1 MIEKAVK
8 MLGLVRGGEKRGEK
22 ARSGDF
28 LLFVVTG
35 EIKAGF
41 LVQSRSFYSS
51 RVILETINKRQSDIC
66 NEHVIRST
74 YKTFSL
80 YSLNVFSL
88 EEGISIEPL
97 SPCAQLLE
105 HIVHCQSSTLVSQGR
120 VHNEL
125 VILR

>member
-1 MIEKAVK
+1 MKEKAVK
-8 MLGLVRGGEKRGEK
+8 TLGLVRGGEEGGES
-22 ARSGDF
+22 RSGDF

-35 EIKAGF
+35 AIKAGF
-41 LVQSRSFYSS
+41 KVQSRSFYSS

-66 NEHVIRST
+66 NERVIRST

-88 EEGISIEPL
+88 EEGISIQPL

-105 HIVHCQSSTLVSQGR
+105 HIVHSQSITLISQGR

-125 VILR
+125 VILT